1 MYSFTT
7 EDLLQYL
14 YNETSADKSAAI
26 KSALNTDWT
35 LRERLEKLST
45 SRNQLNKI
53 PLMAPNKRTLNNIF
67 NYAEKA
73 VEELSEKA

>member
-14 YNETSADKSAAI
+14 YNETSTDKTAAI
-26 KSALNTDWT
+26 KTALNVDWT
-35 LRERLEKLST
+35 LREKLEVLKTSHDQLSEV
-45 SRNQLNKI
+45 
-53 PLMAPNKRTLNNIF
+53 PLSSPSSKTLDAIF

>member
-14 YNETSADKSAAI
+14 YNETSNEKSNAI
-26 KSALNTDWT
+26 QSAINTDWA
-35 LRERLEKLST
+35 LREKMEILKASHD
-45 SRNQLNKI
+45 QLNQV
-53 PLMAPNKRTLNNIF
+53 PVLSPSNKTLENIF

-73 VEELSEKA
+73 IEEVHEKA